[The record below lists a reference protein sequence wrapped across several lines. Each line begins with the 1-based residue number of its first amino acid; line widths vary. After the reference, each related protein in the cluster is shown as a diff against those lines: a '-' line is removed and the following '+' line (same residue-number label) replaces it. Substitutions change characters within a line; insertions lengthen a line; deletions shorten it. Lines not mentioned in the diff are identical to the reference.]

1 MLTSSPKKNKKS
13 FLILNASFTKEKAI
27 IPANVL
33 RKKSQRT
40 NVGFGN
46 LYAVIIVREEAV

>member
-1 MLTSSPKKNKKS
+1 MLTSSLKKKKKS
-13 FLILNASFTKEKAI
+13 FLISNASFTKEKTI
-27 IPANVL
+27 IPANIL

-40 NVGFGN
+40 NVGLGN